1 MSARDTAKLTK
12 RILFAYALPAFVVA
26 LPTIPIYI
34 NLPSY
39 YGIEL
44 GLGLAATGL
53 ILLLARIFDTVTD
66 PLIGVLSDRLNFK
79 GARRKPWIAAGAVVA
94 GVGLYKMLNP
104 PADVDASYLLGW
116 CILLYGGWTMV
127 AVPYFAW
134 GAELSDDYDER
145 TRITS
150 WREAAGL
157 LGILGAGAVSAVAV
171 NLGLGDGNPVASIAW
186 LAIAL
191 GIVAFPILLRTV
203 PDTMPAKHA
212 PAPVSFSKFKSEVR
226 SLAANAPFVRL
237 LGAWFI
243 NGLANCIPSALFLIY
258 LQYAL
263 GAGEADQPLFIL
275 VYFLSGVL
283 AIPLWLKVSQRYG
296 KHRTWCVSMMFAVF
310 AFAMV
315 PFIPTGELLMFG
327 IVCVITGMALGADL
341 SLPPAIQA
349 DVLDYDRW
357 KHKRVRAGVQFAM
370 WGMATKLALAVSVG
384 IALPSLEGLGFT
396 PEAPTPDG
404 IWALIFLYGVVP
416 IGIKVLAIAMVWN
429 FPITAAKHA
438 IIRKRLQQ
446 RDATTDLQSDEVSK
460 PL

>member
-1 MSARDTAKLTK
+1 MSAPVPAKLTK
-12 RILFAYALPAFVVA
+12 RILLAYALPAFVVA

-44 GLGLAATGL
+44 GLGLAATGF

-66 PLIGVLSDRLNFK
+66 PLIGMLSDRFNFK
-79 GARRKPWIAAGAVVA
+79 GARRKPWIAIGAVVA
-94 GVGLYKMLNP
+94 GVGLYKVLNP
-104 PADVDASYLLGW
+104 PSGVDTSYLLGW
-116 CILLYGGWTMV
+116 SILLYAGWTMV

-171 NLGLGDGNPVASIAW
+171 NLDLAGGNPVASIAW

-191 GIVAFPILLRTV
+191 GVVAFPLLLKTV
-203 PDTMPAKHA
+203 PDTMPSGHA
-212 PAPVSFSKFKSEVR
+212 PSPISFNRFRAESR
-226 SLAANAPFVRL
+226 SLASNAPFVRL

-243 NGLANCIPSALFLIY
+243 NGLANGIPSALFLIY

-263 GAGEADQPLFIL
+263 GASEADQPLFIL
-275 VYFLSGVL
+275 IYFLAGVL
-283 AIPLWLKVSQRYG
+283 AIPVWLKLSQRHG
-296 KHRTWCVSMMFAVF
+296 KHRIWCVAMIFAVC

-315 PFIPTGELLMFG
+315 PFIPAGGYLMFG

-341 SLPPAIQA
+341 ALPPAIQA

-357 KHKRVRAGVQFAM
+357 KFGRARAGVQFAL

-384 IALPSLEGLGFT
+384 IALPSLQGLGFD
-396 PEAPTPDG
+396 PDAPTQEG
-404 IWALIFLYGVVP
+404 IWALLLLYGVVP
-416 IGIKVLAIAMVWN
+416 IGIKVLAIMMVWN
-429 FPITAAKHA
+429 FPITSAKHA

-446 RDATTDLQSDEVSK
+446 RDASQKL
-460 PL
+460 